1 MDLAPFLSQA
11 WNTLAHALADAAI
24 AADLDLHPAT
34 LAKTVKRRCVAELRR
49 LETLIRRLIFLMALS
64 VELQPIAPREGRNY
78 FREEDTNPAPRKRSF
93 RIAPAASV
101 AFRGSIEGVSG
112 GLQPGPVN
120 AAPVIARWTQLAH
133 VWQQRDRRARLLART
148 LQRWQAKGEPKPY
161 VLPMTRLHRF
171 TPELGL
177 IASALPMLIN
187 KALQDWPDTG

>member
-34 LAKTVKRRCVAELRR
+34 LAKTVKRRCLAELRR

-64 VELQPIAPREGRNY
+64 VELQPIVPREGRNY
-78 FREEDTNPAPRKRSF
+78 FREEDTTPAPRKRSF
-93 RIAPAASV
+93 RIAPAASG
-101 AFRGSIEGVSG
+101 AFRGSVEGVSG
-112 GLQPGPVN
+112 GLQPGPVD
-120 AAPVIARWTQLAH
+120 AAPVIARWSQLAH
-133 VWQQRDRRARLLART
+133 VWQQRDRRAKLLART

-161 VLPMTRLHRF
+161 VLPMARLHRF
-171 TPELGL
+171 SPELGL

-187 KALQDWPDTG
+187 KALIR